1 MTNSGY
7 HFRAHRLT
15 INLAPAD
22 MRKEGPSFDL
32 PMALGVLLATE
43 QIAAD
48 GLDEWLVA
56 GELALDGRLRRIRG
70 ALPMA
75 IRCRQMGRRGIIVP
89 ADNAGEAAVVSGV
102 EVIGLNT
109 LVEAVG
115 FLTGNVITKPYA
127 ADLDA
132 VLRQRARYDVDFAD
146 VRGQEH
152 VKRALTV
159 AAAGEHNCLL
169 IGPPGAGKT
178 MLAQRIPTILPPMTL
193 DEAIETTKVYSVAG
207 MLTGSDALVAA
218 RPFRSPHHTA
228 SDVALVGGGASP
240 RPGEVSLAHNG
251 VLFLDELPEFQ
262 RRALEVLRQPLED
275 GSVMVS
281 RARASTTY
289 PARFCLVAAMNP
301 CKCGYLTDPRR
312 ACHCTPPQ
320 IQRYRAGISGPLL
333 DRIDVQVDVTP
344 VAYKD
349 LRTLSPGESS
359 ESIRAQ
365 VLAARQAQARR
376 FEGSNI
382 RTNGRMSARQV
393 KKHCVLGAD
402 AEDLLKRAMEQFALS
417 ARAYTK
423 ILKLARTIADLADAD
438 DIRTEHVSEAIQ
450 YRSLDRNLW
459 A

>member
-1 MTNSGY
+1 
-7 HFRAHRLT
+7 
-15 INLAPAD
+15 
-22 MRKEGPSFDL
+22 
-32 PMALGVLLATE
+32 
-43 QIAAD
+43 
-48 GLDEWLVA
+48 
-56 GELALDGRLRRIRG
+56 
-70 ALPMA
+70 
-75 IRCRQMGRRGIIVP
+75 
-89 ADNAGEAAVVSGV
+89 
-102 EVIGLNT
+102 
-109 LVEAVG
+109 
-115 FLTGNVITKPYA
+115 
-127 ADLDA
+127 
-132 VLRQRARYDVDFAD
+132 VDFAD